1 MADDSDYTLT
11 PSLPPDPDRGH
22 PHSDEADEAGGGPV
36 KTFLEHLEDLRWTLI
51 KCAVAVFLGFI
62 LCLSGS
68 NVVIQFLKWPL
79 SVAEGMRQ
87 SKDGRVVLM
96 LGTNVLTRMTPQ
108 DSGIPGVATNR
119 DTVFRLSP
127 VQVGTNFVLGFQ
139 VETNPPAI
147 ATRSFDVQ
155 LKTLGPVTAFSVVMQ
170 IAMFGGI
177 TVSIPFVLFFI
188 AQFILPA
195 LHQHEKAFVYKVSGW
210 ATFLFLLGVAF
221 CYFVLLVICLS
232 TTVSFSNWLGF
243 AADEWKA
250 DEYISF
256 VCWFMLGMGVAFQ
269 LPLVLLTLVKIGIL
283 DAAKLSKFR
292 SYWVVAGLLIA
303 AFITPDGNPLNMLL
317 LFLPLHLLYEISL
330 VIAWWWGRKAAKA
343 AAISTPEDRS

>member
-1 MADDSDYTLT
+1 M
-11 PSLPPDPDRGH
+11 
-22 PHSDEADEAGGGPV
+22 

-62 LCLSGS
+62 LCLSAS

-79 SVAEGMRQ
+79 TMAQSMRH
-87 SKDGRVVLM
+87 STEGRVVYM
-96 LGTNVLTRMTPQ
+96 LGTNVLTRMKSQ

-119 DTVFRLSP
+119 DTVFRLAP
-127 VQVGTNFVLGFQ
+127 RQIGTNFVLAVQ
-139 VETNPPAI
+139 EEINPPAI
-147 ATRSFDVQ
+147 ATLSFDVE
-155 LKTLGPVTAFSVVMQ
+155 LKTLGPVTAFSVMMQ

-177 TVSIPFVLFFI
+177 TISIPFVLFFL

-195 LHQHEKAFVYKVSGW
+195 LHHHEKAFAYKVSGW
-210 ATFLFLLGVAF
+210 ATLLFLLGVAF
-221 CYFVLLVICLS
+221 CYFVLLVICLT

-256 VCWFMLGMGVAFQ
+256 VCWFMLGMGIAFQ
-269 LPLVLLTLVKIGIL
+269 LPLVLLTLVKVGIL
-283 DAAKLSKFR
+283 DAAKLSRFR
-292 SYWVVAGLLIA
+292 SYWVVAGLVIA

-317 LFLPLHLLYEISL
+317 LFLPLHMLYEISL
-330 VIAWWWGRKAAKA
+330 VVAWWWARKAAKA
-343 AAISTPEDRS
+343 A

>member
-1 MADDSDYTLT
+1 MSKKNEQPQPLHASE
-11 PSLPPDPDRGH
+11 S
-22 PHSDEADEAGGGPV
+22 SSSEIGGGPV

-79 SVAEGMRQ
+79 TMAQ
-87 SKDGRVVLM
+87 SIRHSTGGRVVYM
-96 LGTNVLTRMTPQ
+96 LGTNVLTRMKSQ

-119 DTVFRLSP
+119 DTVFRLAP
-127 VQVGTNFVLGFQ
+127 RQIGTNFVLAIQ
-139 VETNPPAI
+139 EEINPPAI
-147 ATRSFDVQ
+147 ATLSFDVA
-155 LKTLGPVTAFSVVMQ
+155 LKTLGPVTAFSVMMQ

-177 TVSIPFVLFFI
+177 TVSIPFVLFFL

-195 LHQHEKAFVYKVSGW
+195 LHHHEKSLVYKVSGW

-256 VCWFMLGMGVAFQ
+256 VCWFMLGMGIAFQ
-269 LPLVLLTLVKIGIL
+269 LPLVLLTLVKVGIL
-283 DAAKLSKFR
+283 DAAKLSRFR
-292 SYWVVAGLLIA
+292 SYWVVAGLVIA

-317 LFLPLHLLYEISL
+317 LFLPLHMLYEISL
-330 VIAWWWGRKAAKA
+330 VVAWWWARKAAKA
-343 AAISTPEDRS
+343 A

>member
-1 MADDSDYTLT
+1 MADDPDYTLA
-11 PSLPPDPDRGH
+11 PSLPPNPDFQD
-22 PHSDEADEAGGGPV
+22 SDEAGGGPV

-79 SVAEGMRQ
+79 MVAEGMRH
-87 SKDGRVVLM
+87 STSGRVVFM
-96 LGTNVLTRMTPQ
+96 LGTNVLTRMTPN
-108 DSGIPGVATNR
+108 DSGIAGVATNR
-119 DTVFRLSP
+119 DTVFRLAP
-127 VQVGTNFVLGFQ
+127 TLVGTNLVLKLQ
-139 VETNPPAI
+139 EDTNPPAI

-177 TVSIPFVLFFI
+177 TVSIPFILFFI

-195 LHQHEKAFVYKVSGW
+195 LHQHEKSFVYKVSGW
-210 ATFLFLLGVAF
+210 ATFLFLMGVAF

-269 LPLVLLTLVKIGIL
+269 
-283 DAAKLSKFR
+283 
-292 SYWVVAGLLIA
+292 
-303 AFITPDGNPLNMLL
+303 
-317 LFLPLHLLYEISL
+317 
-330 VIAWWWGRKAAKA
+330 
-343 AAISTPEDRS
+343 

>member
-1 MADDSDYTLT
+1 MADDSEY
-11 PSLPPDPDRGH
+11 PVAHSHPPDH
-22 PHSDEADEAGGGPV
+22 DEDDGGGPV

-51 KCAVAVFLGFI
+51 KCAVVIFLGFI
-62 LCLSGS
+62 VCLSGS
-68 NVVIQFLKWPL
+68 NYVIKFLTWPL
-79 SVAEGMRQ
+79 EKAETIRTATE
-87 SKDGRVVLM
+87 GRVIYL
-96 LGTNVLTRMTPQ
+96 LGTNVISRMAPLE
-108 DSGIPGVATNR
+108 SGMTNVSTNG
-119 DTVFRLSP
+119 DTVFRLVPALIGSNYVMS
-127 VQVGTNFVLGFQ
+127 VQL
-139 VETNPPAI
+139 ETNPPPGV
-147 ATRSFDVQ
+147 TRTFTVQ
-155 LKTLGPVTAFSVVMQ
+155 LKTLGPVTAFSIVMQ

-188 AQFILPA
+188 AQFVLPA
-195 LHQHEKAFVYKVSGW
+195 LHQHEKAFVYKVAGW

-221 CYFVLLVICLS
+221 CYFVMLVICLS

-256 VCWFMLGMGVAFQ
+256 VCWFMLGMGIAFQ

-283 DAAKLSKFR
+283 DAKKLSKFR
-292 SYWVVAGLLIA
+292 AYWVVAGLVIA

-330 VIAWWWGRKAAKA
+330 IIAWWWSRKEPKEV
-343 AAISTPEDRS
+343 IDVPSDDNRDDE

>member
-1 MADDSDYTLT
+1 MAEDPEYTLT
-11 PSLPPDPDRGH
+11 PSVPPDPDH
-22 PHSDEADEAGGGPV
+22 EDLGGGPV
-36 KTFLEHLEDLRWTLI
+36 KTFLEHLEDLRWTFI
-51 KCAVAVFLGFI
+51 KCAIAVFLGFV

-79 SVAEGMRQ
+79 TVAEGMRQ
-87 SKDGRVVLM
+87 SKEGRVVLM
-96 LGTNVLTRMTPQ
+96 LGTNVLTRMKPV
-108 DSGIPGVATNR
+108 DSGLPSVDTNR
-119 DTVFRLSP
+119 DTVFRLAP
-127 VQVGTNFVLGFQ
+127 TLVGTNWVLGFQ
-139 VETNPPAI
+139 QDTNPPAS
-147 ATRSFDVQ
+147 ATRTFDVQ

-188 AQFILPA
+188 AQFVLPA
-195 LHQHEKAFVYKVSGW
+195 LHQHEKSFLFKVSGW

-292 SYWVVAGLLIA
+292 SYWVVAGLMIA
-303 AFITPDGNPLNMLL
+303 AFITPDGNPLNMIL

-330 VIAWWWGRKAAKA
+330 VIAWWWGRKAARA
-343 AAISTPEDRS
+343 EALDVPSDPA

>member
-1 MADDSDYTLT
+1 MADDPDYSLT
-11 PSLPPDPDRGH
+11 PSLPPS
-22 PHSDEADEAGGGPV
+22 SDSLDSDSESEGGGPV

-62 LCLSGS
+62 VCLSGS

-79 SVAEGMRQ
+79 VAAEGMRH
-87 SKDGRVVLM
+87 STEGRVVYM

-108 DSGIPGVATNR
+108 DSGIPGLATNR

-127 VQVGTNFVLGFQ
+127 RQIGTNFVMTVQ
-139 VETNPPAI
+139 EETNPPAS

-195 LHQHEKAFVYKVSGW
+195 LHHHEKSIVYKVSGW

-256 VCWFMLGMGVAFQ
+256 VCWFMLGMGIAFQ

-292 SYWVVAGLLIA
+292 SYWVVAGLVIA

-343 AAISTPEDRS
+343 AIASPEDRA